1 MHAWAKGPSEY
12 VMAGEGVFVLI
23 DGIDL
28 IGCHDFIDDLLDLPG
43 SSNVHVI
50 KESHSDVMWALCL

>member
-1 MHAWAKGPSEY
+1 
-12 VMAGEGVFVLI
+12 MAVEGVYVLI

-28 IGCHDFIDDLLDLPG
+28 MGCHDFIDDLLNLPG

-50 KESHSDVMWALCL
+50 KESHSDGMWALCL

>member
-28 IGCHDFIDDLLDLPG
+28 FGCHDFIDDLLDLPG
-43 SSNVHVI
+43 SSSVGV
-50 KESHSDVMWALCL
+50 SF